1 MNDRKHTKFVFLSVI
16 TIGWSFFMTKA
27 AGGGVCHLILMVDFD
42 I

>member
-27 AGGGVCHLILMVDFD
+27 AGGGGLSSHING
-42 I
+42 